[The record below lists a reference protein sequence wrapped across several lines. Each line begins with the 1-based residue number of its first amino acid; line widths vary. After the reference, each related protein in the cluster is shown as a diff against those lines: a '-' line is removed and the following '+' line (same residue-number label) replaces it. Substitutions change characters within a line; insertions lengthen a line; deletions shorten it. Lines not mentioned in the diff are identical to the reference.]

1 MPLRLKKAIVVP
13 ALTVFTDMTH
23 IQSLGTS
30 LCAMTLPAM
39 VGTATHYS
47 KGNVAMRV
55 APPLALGAFVGGY
68 CGGRLGLQLDETALR
83 WAFSA
88 LMVVLGVRTF
98 RAA

>member
-1 MPLRLKKAIVVP
+1 MVP